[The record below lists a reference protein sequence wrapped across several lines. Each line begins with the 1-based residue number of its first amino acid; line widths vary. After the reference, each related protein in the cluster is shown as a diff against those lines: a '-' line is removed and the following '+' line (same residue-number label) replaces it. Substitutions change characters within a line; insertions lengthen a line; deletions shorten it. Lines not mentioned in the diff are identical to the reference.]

1 MPAYFIEILVLVLGF
16 LMLGLESFSNTRSRS
31 NVANLGIIGL
41 SVAFLFLFVVD
52 RTEASFW
59 NIYHYDNLAAFY
71 KGLIILSTLLVIVMG
86 RNRTMQASRAAA

>member
-41 SVAFLFLFVVD
+41 SVAL
-52 RTEASFW
+52 S
-59 NIYHYDNLAAFY
+59 
-71 KGLIILSTLLVIVMG
+71 LIHI
-86 RNRTMQASRAAA
+86 